1 MIEKRYQYYSNEG
14 IQWSSWIPYVE
25 DNSMLD
31 SLKANE
37 KWQLKDKLRNEF
49 RIVWC
54 AYMLPL
60 SLYLPVWDG
69 LYLMIMEKTEPNN
82 KSFMAKAD
90 IREDLD
96 ALAEYHLTMWDNVT
110 DWLMNNNHRYH
121 SPSSLDYPYIGCL
134 DEEDDTFD
142 LIIELKQY

>member
-1 MIEKRYQYYSNEG
+1 MIEKRYQYYSSEG

-60 SLYLPVWDG
+60 SLYLHVWDG

-90 IREDLD
+90 VREDLD
-96 ALAEYHLTMWDNVT
+96 SLAEYHLTMWDNVT
-110 DWLMNNNHRYH
+110 DWLMNNNHLH
-121 SPSSLDYPYIGCL
+121 HPTPHLDYPYLSMDDI
-134 DEEDDTFD
+134 DEESLSDN
-142 LIIELKQY
+142 EQ